1 MIGSN
6 QQQDCTELEARIT
19 ISDLHTP
26 TTTHKQRDWL
36 EGIRVVWS
44 PLLAERGS
52 VATSGTVQRRQKY
65 IRIAIL
71 RQKFNSC
78 SSSGHSTASLQ
89 GHGCSTAP
97 PRRPLH
103 GLVKILICSY
113 GSEPAK
119 PAN

>member
-36 EGIRVVWS
+36 EGIRVLWS

-52 VATSGTVQRRQKY
+52 VATSGTVQRRQKKS
-65 IRIAIL
+65 
-71 RQKFNSC
+71 QFSD
-78 SSSGHSTASLQ
+78 
-89 GHGCSTAP
+89 
-97 PRRPLH
+97 
-103 GLVKILICSY
+103 KILI
-113 GSEPAK
+113 PALAAATPRPHCK
-119 PAN
+119 DMAAPQHLREDRS